1 MRYAIATI
9 PGDGIGPDVVAV
21 AVEVLKTV
29 AKKSGFELTF
39 TEAPMGGYAIDHFGT
54 PLPPLSVETCKK
66 SDAVLLGA
74 MGGPKW
80 DKLSGDK
87 RPEAGLLGIRAA
99 LGVYANLRPALMFPQ
114 LAGACPLKPAL
125 VEGGLDILIVRELI
139 GGIYFGER
147 GRSPDGQTAWD
158 TERYSKPEIERILKV
173 GFESAMGR
181 KRKLCVVD
189 KANVLESSRL
199 WRETAQAM
207 ASKWPQVELSFLYV
221 DNASMQLVKN
231 PRQFDVIATSN
242 MFGDILSDEASMI
255 TGSIGMLASASIGG
269 AKPNGLGEGPGIYE
283 PIHGSAPDIA
293 GQDKANPLAT
303 VLSAAML
310 LRYSLK
316 REAEAKAIEKAVYAV
331 LDSGLRCAD
340 IASGA
345 TGEKLVGT
353 IAMGEA
359 VVKAV
364 EEAVK

>member
-1 MRYAIATI
+1 MKYSIATI
-9 PGDGIGPDVVAV
+9 PGDGIGPDVVSV
-21 AVEVLKTV
+21 AVEVLKAV
-29 AKKSGFELTF
+29 ARKSGFELSF
-39 TEAPMGGYAIDHFGT
+39 AEAPMGGYAIDRFGT
-54 PLPPLSVETCKK
+54 PLPPASVEACRA

-80 DKLSGDK
+80 DKLAGDK

-114 LAGACPLKPAL
+114 LAGACPLRPEIVA
-125 VEGGLDILIVRELI
+125 GGLDILIVRELI

-147 GRSPDGQTAWD
+147 GRSPDGNTAWD

-173 GFESAMGR
+173 GFDSAMGR

-207 ASKWPQVELSFLYV
+207 APDWPEVELSFLYV

-255 TGSIGMLASASIGG
+255 TGSIGMLASASIGDS
-269 AKPNGLGEGPGIYE
+269 GPGLYE

-293 GQDKANPLAT
+293 GQDRANPLAT

-316 REAEAKAIEKAVYAV
+316 RETEAKSIEKAVSKV
-331 LDSGLRCAD
+331 LDQGLRCAD
-340 IASGA
+340 IASRA
-345 TGEKLVGT
+345 TDGSIGGPGERLVGT
-353 IAMGEA
+353 KAMGAA
-359 VVKAV
+359 VLAAV
-364 EEAVK
+364 EEAAK

>member
-1 MRYAIATI
+1 
-9 PGDGIGPDVVAV
+9 
-21 AVEVLKTV
+21 L
-29 AKKSGFELTF
+29 
-39 TEAPMGGYAIDHFGT
+39 
-54 PLPPLSVETCKK
+54 
-66 SDAVLLGA
+66 
-74 MGGPKW
+74 
-80 DKLSGDK
+80 
-87 RPEAGLLGIRAA
+87 RPEIVA
-99 LGVYANLRPALMFPQ
+99 
-114 LAGACPLKPAL
+114 
-125 VEGGLDILIVRELI
+125 GGLDILIVRELT

-147 GRSPDGQTAWD
+147 GRTPDGNTAWD

-173 GFESAMGR
+173 GFDSAMGR
-181 KRKLCVVD
+181 KKKLCLVD

-207 ASKWPQVELSFLYV
+207 APKWPEVELSFLYV

-269 AKPNGLGEGPGIYE
+269 AGPGLYE

-316 REAEAKAIEKAVYAV
+316 REAEAKAIEKAVYKV

-340 IASGA
+340 IASRGTEGVPGSA
-345 TGEKLVGT
+345 GEKLVGT
-353 IAMGEA
+353 KAMGEA
-359 VVKAV
+359 VIAEV
-364 EEAVK
+364 EEAAK